1 LKRLFVLL
9 VSAICIAAC
18 GSTQVPAV
26 TPSPAATQVPTATPT
41 VDHPVTSIQEGAQ
54 YWSHGPAKSGMKAG
68 IVWVTDD
75 LTNYHDPFPDDPHK
89 VFGLVETIKFDCYNI
104 QQALWYG
111 LESVNNADGSTTTVK
126 SHFREIDITFI
137 VKGRGGASCRLI
149 SKTVDK
155 IDKAGMWDDGD
166 FDGAWKLYDSTSLE
180 V

>member
-1 LKRLFVLL
+1 MKRLFVLL
-9 VSAICIAAC
+9 VIAICIAAC

-41 VDHPVTSIQEGAQ
+41 VVHTVTSIQEGAQ
-54 YWSHGPAKSGMKAG
+54 FWSHGPAKSGMKAG

-75 LTNYHDPFPDDPHK
+75 LTNYHDPFPDDP
-89 VFGLVETIKFDCYNI
+89 
-104 QQALWYG
+104 QYG
-111 LESVNNADGSTTTVK
+111 LKSTINADGSTTTVK
-126 SHFREIDITFI
+126 SQFREIDITFI